1 MRLKTYFASGVDAAM
16 NLARTELGPEAML
29 VHSKKATG
37 DARALGEYEVVF
49 ALSDEAAP
57 APVTAEAPKAAPA
70 LITPSED
77 FTGLREAV
85 EKTLRLVRRS
95 EALHTTQ
102 SRLAGIEAD
111 LAAVLEDAGFSPEF
125 RAVVLRECCAP
136 GSKVRKSC
144 IDWLQR
150 QLKTNPRIG
159 KAGSMRKVVAVLG
172 PPGAGKTTTLIKLA
186 ARFGISGRRPSQFL
200 ALDSDRVGATDLLRS
215 NAAVLGI
222 GFQSIDSP
230 HGLSQALAEHTNK
243 DLILIDTPGIG
254 ANAAGDEGDLMT
266 FFNDRPDI
274 DKHLVLSA
282 DVSVRCMRRLAD
294 RFERF
299 RPDGLIVTRM
309 DEAGEEIGPAIEV
322 AIQCGLPWSFVGTG
336 QRAPEDLEAASTA
349 AYLERMLPA
358 WLDEVRTQQQTKHA
372 VA

>member
-37 DARALGEYEVVF
+37 DARSLGDYEVVF
-49 ALSDEAAP
+49 ALSDEATAPPAVVEPPKLSAP
-57 APVTAEAPKAAPA
+57 AV
-70 LITPSED
+70 SED
-77 FTGLREAV
+77 ISSLREAV

-95 EALHTTQ
+95 EALLTTQ
-102 SRLAGIEAD
+102 SRFAGVQAD
-111 LAAVLEDAGFSPEF
+111 LAGVLEDAGFSPEF
-125 RAVVLRECCAP
+125 RAVILNECCAP
-136 GSKVRKSC
+136 GSKVRQAC

-150 QLKTNPRIG
+150 QIKVNPRIG
-159 KAGSMRKVVAVLG
+159 KAGSMRKIVAVVG

-243 DLILIDTPGIG
+243 DLVLIDTPGIG
-254 ANAAGDEGDLMT
+254 AKAVDDEGDLMA

-274 DKHLVLSA
+274 DKHLVLPA
-282 DVSVRCMRRLAD
+282 DVSVRSLRRMAD

-299 RPDGLIVTRM
+299 RPDSLIVSRM
-309 DEAGEEIGPAIEV
+309 DEAGEEMGPAFEV
-322 AIQCGLPWSFVGTG
+322 AIQCGLPWSFVGNG
-336 QRAPEDLEAASTA
+336 QRAPEDLEAADPAS
-349 AYLERMLPA
+349 YLARMLPE
-358 WLDEVRTQQQTKHA
+358 WLDEGRTQQQSKHA